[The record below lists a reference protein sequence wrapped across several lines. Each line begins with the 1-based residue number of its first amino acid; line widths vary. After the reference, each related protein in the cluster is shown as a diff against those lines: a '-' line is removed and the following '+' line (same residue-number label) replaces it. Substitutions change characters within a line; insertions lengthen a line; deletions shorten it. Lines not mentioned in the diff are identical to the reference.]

1 MGNRLKVRK
10 STRSSPLKSTNA
22 VRVFLGGKRLVPKC
36 KFASWYFC
44 HRCHGDDEDSR
55 PVPDH
60 SLPYFDSVGADPTL
74 EEMHKV
80 VCVDGRRPRLPTKT
94 KGPSS
99 SPSSEMALSGVSR
112 VASECWYESASA
124 RLTAFRVKKSL
135 AELLQQQQEQR
146 QGRAM
151 SASLGDDMDDLDLA
165 ETKVMV

>member
-1 MGNRLKVRK
+1 M
-10 STRSSPLKSTNA
+10 
-22 VRVFLGGKRLVPKC
+22 
-36 KFASWYFC
+36 
-44 HRCHGDDEDSR
+44 
-55 PVPDH
+55 
-60 SLPYFDSVGADPTL
+60 GADPTL

-80 VCVDGRRPRLPTKT
+80 VCVDGRRPKLPTKT

-99 SPSSEMALSGVSR
+99 SSSSSSETALSGVSR